1 MTLRKARFI
10 KTKKKIKANVFDLH
24 FDEVKWVNGNKTIR
38 DLIVHNGITCIVPII
53 DKRFIVLL
61 KQYRYGSDQIML
73 EVPAGTID
81 PGERPLTCA
90 KRELIEE
97 TGYHGKN
104 WKMIGKYFSTPAY
117 NTCLVHCYLTH
128 CYKRSETNFDEDE
141 VLETKIY
148 SVQEVRRLLKTN
160 KINDMKTYISLDRFM
175 NYY

>member
-1 MTLRKARFI
+1 MVDLIFGSNSQLRALAEVYACDDSEEKFI
-10 KTKKKIKANVFDLH
+10 KDVVT
-24 FDEVKWVNGNKTIR
+24 GT
-38 DLIVHNGITCIVPII
+38 
-53 DKRFIVLL
+53 
-61 KQYRYGSDQIML
+61 L
-73 EVPAGTID
+73 E
-81 PGERPLTCA
+81 RS
-90 KRELIEE
+90 ELIEE

-128 CYKRSETNFDEDE
+128 CYKKSETNFDEDE

>member
-1 MTLRKARFI
+1 MTLRKAKFI

-38 DLIVHNGITCIVPII
+38 GLIVHNGITCIVPII
-53 DKRFIVLL
+53 DKKFIVLL

-73 EVPAGTID
+73 EVPSGTID
-81 PGERPLTCA
+81 PGERPLSCA

-128 CYKRSETNFDEDE
+128 CYKKSETNFDEDE
-141 VLETKIY
+141 VIETKIY

>member
-1 MTLRKARFI
+1 MTLRKAKFI

-53 DKRFIVLL
+53 DKKFIVLL

-81 PGERPLTCA
+81 PGERPLSCA

-117 NTCLVHCYLTH
+117 NNCLVHCYLTH
-128 CYKRSETNFDEDE
+128 CYKKSETNFDEDE
-141 VLETKIY
+141 VIETKIY

>member
-1 MTLRKARFI
+1 MC
-10 KTKKKIKANVFDLH
+10 
-24 FDEVKWVNGNKTIR
+24 IR
-38 DLIVHNGITCIVPII
+38 DRTCIVPII
-53 DKRFIVLL
+53 DKKFIVLL

-81 PGERPLTCA
+81 PGERPLSCA

-128 CYKRSETNFDEDE
+128 CYKKSETHFDEDE